1 MITTNVGEFKAH
13 LSEYLKR
20 VEAGETLVIS
30 RHNRPIAEIR
40 PLATSSREPRPYGV
54 DRGAFQV
61 PDDFNEPLPA
71 NVQALFEGR

>member
-1 MITTNVGEFKAH
+1 MITTNVGELKAH

-40 PLATSSREPRPYGV
+40 PLVASIREPRPYGL
-54 DRGAFQV
+54 DRGTFRV
-61 PDDFNEPLPA
+61 PDDFNDPLPDHI
-71 NVQALFEGR
+71 QALFEGR